1 MFIRIDNYTLT
12 DGSAVSRSAESHDNT
27 SAEIASSVSESESV
41 SPTNSEL
48 KAQSLY
54 TILDMEPEF
63 GKETS
68 VDAESSESNNA
79 TRGVFESAFQQGVG
93 YLASYENENTA
104 VFKGNLNHEKSY
116 VFPVSYNSEK
126 DLANFH
132 LLGNPFSFNMKWS
145 NVTATN
151 LASGYAVVNE
161 TGGYTYRGA
170 ADDEIAVGDG
180 FFVKATGENPSIS
193 YNEGRS
199 HRKVEDQSINVVIT
213 GDAGSDN
220 VVVNLGKAGEEGF
233 PKLKNFNEEIT
244 TIFVYNN
251 DKSYGIYNC
260 EEDVEEVPIYFNN
273 TKGIGKYTISIDA
286 KGDFENITL
295 VDLVSGDETNMLVH
309 DYNFTASQ
317 QENTKR
323 FILKFVEKQQTTD
336 NSNFVYQSGEELI
349 VNTQGT
355 VQIIDVVGRVVYNN
369 VVLNE
374 SERINISGFT
384 TGTYIVRVI
393 GDKDVMTQKVVVY

>member
-1 MFIRIDNYTLT
+1 M
-12 DGSAVSRSAESHDNT
+12 
-27 SAEIASSVSESESV
+27 
-41 SPTNSEL
+41 
-48 KAQSLY
+48 
-54 TILDMEPEF
+54 
-63 GKETS
+63 
-68 VDAESSESNNA
+68 
-79 TRGVFESAFQQGVG
+79 
-93 YLASYENENTA
+93 
-104 VFKGNLNHEKSY
+104 
-116 VFPVSYNSEK
+116 
-126 DLANFH
+126 
-132 LLGNPFSFNMKWS
+132 
-145 NVTATN
+145 
-151 LASGYAVVNE
+151 
-161 TGGYTYRGA
+161 
-170 ADDEIAVGDG
+170 
-180 FFVKATGENPSIS
+180 
-193 YNEGRS
+193 
-199 HRKVEDQSINVVIT
+199 EDQSINVVIT
-213 GDAGSDN
+213 GNAGSDN

-251 DKSYGIYNC
+251 EKSYGIYNC
-260 EEDVEEVPIYFNN
+260 EEEVKEVPIYLNN
-273 TKGIGKYTISIDA
+273 TNGMGKYTISIDA

-309 DYNFTASQ
+309 DYNFTAPQ

-355 VQIIDVVGRVVYNN
+355 VQIIDIMGRVVYNN

-393 GDKDVMTQKVVVY
+393 GDNDVMTQKVVVY

>member
-1 MFIRIDNYTLT
+1 
-12 DGSAVSRSAESHDNT
+12 
-27 SAEIASSVSESESV
+27 
-41 SPTNSEL
+41 
-48 KAQSLY
+48 
-54 TILDMEPEF
+54 
-63 GKETS
+63 
-68 VDAESSESNNA
+68 
-79 TRGVFESAFQQGVG
+79 
-93 YLASYENENTA
+93 
-104 VFKGNLNHEKSY
+104 
-116 VFPVSYNSEK
+116 
-126 DLANFH
+126 
-132 LLGNPFSFNMKWS
+132 MKWS

-161 TGGYTYRGA
+161 EGGYTYLGG

-193 YNEGRS
+193 YSEGRTLRNEKS
-199 HRKVEDQSINVVIT
+199 QSIDVVIT
-213 GDAGSDN
+213 GNAGSDN
-220 VVVNLGKAGEEGF
+220 VVVNLGKADEEGF

-273 TKGIGKYTISIDA
+273 TNGMGKYTISIDA

-393 GDKDVMTQKVVVY
+393 SDKDVMTQKVVVY